1 MSYSN
6 FHQPYTLPSMQSAVP
21 EAWKSNANPK
31 PVDSTLQTVVVNSL
45 SGTAGV
51 GGHLDLAVP
60 LGAQSGI
67 MSQPYL
73 KFTVTT
79 TATAADTFRFKGHQ
93 STCLALIQRYTT
105 SVNGVTIDQINNA
118 SDSLQDIYTH
128 ASSNDYIKNDGTVTV
143 GANVLIT
150 ATAGTGV
157 NVNTYCIPLFGAL
170 SAPSFPLYL
179 LNGVLNIGIDLN
191 PIARAYALVS
201 GTGITAYSVSNVQL
215 VYDKISP
222 SDAFVQAVKADMSMG
237 KKFVVPYINVQ
248 NVQLAESAGSNNLNL
263 GVNFSSCRGVIMS
276 QILTADFTTA
286 ANLGLSLVNGLN
298 QFQITL
304 DGRLISAVQYD
315 AVNSP
320 SMCFLEANK
329 ALSRG
334 FDAAVS
340 DCCADYTVATNQS
353 ASNYLTKSFFAGAS
367 TLRCAENLSFAGSPV
382 SVLGIS
388 WNVTAATFTANF
400 TVLADMQ
407 VLISESGQV
416 ELLR

>member
-21 EAWKSNANPK
+21 EAWKSNSNPK

-45 SGTAGV
+45 SGNAGV
-51 GGHLDLAVP
+51 GGHIDLAVP
-60 LGAQSGI
+60 LGAQAGI

-73 KFTVTT
+73 KFTVST
-79 TATAADTFRFKGHQ
+79 TATNGDTYRFKGHQ
-93 STCLALIQRYTT
+93 STCLSLIQRYTT

-118 SDSLQDIYTH
+118 SETLSDLYTH
-128 ASSNDYIKNDGTVTV
+128 STSNDYIKNDGAVTV

-150 ATAGTGV
+150 QGASAS
-157 NVNTYCIPLFGAL
+157 VNTYCIPLFGAL

-179 LNGVLNIGIDLN
+179 LNGVLNVGIDLN
-191 PIARAYALVS
+191 PIARAYTLVS
-201 GTGITAYSVSNVQL
+201 GTGITSYTVSNVQL

-222 SDAFVQAVKADMSMG
+222 SDAFVSAVKQDMAMG

-263 GVNFSSCRGVIMS
+263 GVNFSSCRGVIMT

-286 ANLGLSLVNGLN
+286 GNLGLSLANGLN
-298 QFQITL
+298 QFQVTL

-315 AVNSP
+315 SISSP

-400 TVLADMQ
+400 TILADMQ
-407 VLISESGQV
+407 VLISESGQI